1 MTETQSEAP
10 VPRPAHPPPRVEA
23 AAVIALTAL
32 SLVLA
37 AQWQLTEKL
46 YAVTRRWEYFQLDEL
61 PVGLLVLAIGL
72 IWLSWRRYRQAG
84 RELRARQVAE
94 ARLAGVL
101 ADNRRLAQE
110 YLRLQELERKQLARD
125 LHDDMGQFLNA
136 IKLDAVSILE
146 GQGLDPRQ
154 SIAASQSIVRSIDH
168 VHGAVRDMIRQLRPV
183 GLDELGLSAAIEN
196 CVDQWRQRLPETEFS
211 LRLRGA
217 LDAVNESLTLTLY
230 RLIQEALTNISRHAG
245 AREVDIVLERQ
256 ASVAGGTDELVLTV
270 SDNGRGMV
278 PGTRTAG
285 YGLNGMRERVAM
297 AGGSLQVVSA
307 AGQGFS
313 LQARLPASSPDTA
326 GH

>member
-1 MTETQSEAP
+1 MTETQSDAP
-10 VPRPAHPPPRVEA
+10 VPRLAQPPPRVEA

-37 AQWQLTEKL
+37 ARLQLTEKL
-46 YAVTRRWEYFQLDEL
+46 YAFTRRWEYVQLDEL

-72 IWLSWRRYRQAG
+72 IWLAWRRYRQAG
-84 RELRARQVAE
+84 HELRARQVAE

-146 GQGLDPRQ
+146 GQGMDPQQ
-154 SIAASQSIVRSIDH
+154 SIAAAQSIVRSIDH
-168 VHGAVRDMIRQLRPV
+168 VHVAVRDMIRQLRPV

-217 LDAVNESLTLTLY
+217 LDVVNESLTLTLY
-230 RLIQEALTNISRHAG
+230 RLIQEALTNISRHAA

-256 ASVAGGTDELVLTV
+256 ASVAGGPDELVLTV

-278 PGTRTAG
+278 AGARTAG
-285 YGLNGMRERVAM
+285 YGLNGMRERVTM

-307 AGQGFS
+307 PGRGFS